1 MRSCFF
7 LFFFCGQH
15 MSRSQWG
22 LKLVEEI
29 LTWNYSRWCSGIFWQ
44 PWSKSSNTT
53 SYGRCY
59 QTMQKYMYKVQLAG
73 FLVLSQ
79 LLKWWQ
85 REKLMNERPHT
96 ESIFQFMFNLW
107 MSLSGSSKKVIHN
120 VTYSHLLISYIQAL
134 RVLPQYK

>member
-22 LKLVEEI
+22 LKISWGNINLKLVKMM
-29 LTWNYSRWCSGIFWQ
+29 Q

-53 SYGRCY
+53 SYGQCY

-85 REKLMNERPHT
+85 REKLMNERPHR
-96 ESIFQFMFNLW
+96 ESIFQFMFNQW
-107 MSLSGSSKKVIHN
+107 MSLSGSSKKVLHN